1 MKSDHLQFRSSHIHY
16 IRYGYGPD
24 LLFCF
29 HGYGENA
36 ASFAIFE
43 EMLGERF
50 TLIAIDFPFHGKTDW
65 QEGLLFAPSD
75 LLAIV
80 DMLNP
85 ARKPMQLLG
94 YSMGG
99 RVALQLLALTPGRV
113 TGLVLI
119 ASDGLHKNKWQ
130 WLATRTKVGNRL
142 FSFSMKHPF
151 IMNGLLDLLSK
162 LGLYNNS
169 LLKFIHYYL
178 DDVDQR
184 MILYRR
190 WTTMRK
196 FRPNL
201 GLLKRIVQEKKIP
214 INMLFGK
221 FDRVI
226 LAKNGWQFSKHSGG
240 YIKVTEIDAGHQLLR
255 DKHVALIAG
264 MIGSGES

>member
-1 MKSDHLQFRSSHIHY
+1 MKSDHLLFRSSSIHY
-16 IRYGYGPD
+16 IQYGYGPE
-24 LLFCF
+24 LIFCF

-36 ASFAIFE
+36 SSFAIFE
-43 EMLGERF
+43 EILGERF
-50 TLIAIDFPFHGKTDW
+50 TLLAIDFPFHGKTDW
-65 QEGLLFAPSD
+65 REGLLFAPSD
-75 LLAIV
+75 LLPIL

-85 ARKPMQLLG
+85 GQKPMHLMG

-99 RVALQLLALTPGRV
+99 RVALQLLELIPERV

-142 FSFSMKHPF
+142 FAFSMKHPF
-151 IMNGLLDLLSK
+151 IMNSLLDLLSK

-178 DDVDQR
+178 DDIDQR

-196 FRPNL
+196 FRPSL
-201 GLLKRIVQEKKIP
+201 GLLKKIVREKKIP

-226 LAKNGWQFSKHSGG
+226 LAKNGWQFSKQSGG

-255 DKHVALIAG
+255 EKHVPLIT
-264 MIGSGES
+264 SFLK